1 MDLALLARLQNQ
13 LSSSSADSPR
23 CLRALSLARSL
34 LTHPDSTENTRRSI
48 VDILIGSL
56 RHRADDSTILRLK
69 LKILGDAA
77 MLSREFASAV
87 VAAVRPFLDSCDN
100 LAADA
105 LATLVSAAEAHALCA
120 DREAGDKGG
129 GELPL
134 IASVLN
140 GDILISLASSPIAAV
155 RSGILDLLVRS
166 VEGMRGDLFRRHLVI
181 RIFRSLV
188 MDLYPLVRRRA
199 VDGMIAL
206 LRYAGGG
213 IDSLDVEHFFDRA
226 VELLKDEAEVVRLV
240 AVRLISEC
248 GEIFTASQQG
258 AEHSDQMTMIFVQ
271 GSIGA
276 TVKLLSCDQK
286 VTGLNPGNNLL
297 QKAGPLFIFQ
307 LGSMARD
314 MCVEVRYEAFIAL
327 GRVRLVQENVLLQSL
342 SKKILRAKSGS
353 HVESSVNGTKISLQS
368 AAGIFVHGIED
379 EFYKVREA
387 ACRSMGKLSIS
398 SAQFANEAINLLMD
412 MLNDDTEF
420 LWLLSDINA
429 SIRCKA
435 RKLLQLVKLPDLV
448 TFTKAIDS
456 LITNLETFPE
466 EEKDIFFV
474 LFFLGKN
481 HKKFSTK
488 VAKEFAKKTD
498 LSCGELILDSPGAAA
513 KLVLIISS
521 SFFNEQRTTDIPA
534 VLFSYAVPLCGRIAS
549 ALRGAISQDSLV
561 AYLCSQSKEVNKL
574 YSSAGPVDFTM
585 FDFAFKGNT
594 LDFSEIVT
602 FPEQLQDS
610 SELLNDEI
618 MHSIK
623 LNLKTIGEAWPLIK
637 SHQLHKVRSL
647 LRDCKEELE
656 TIALDVDQSA
666 CGFLDFV
673 SLYIE
678 AIHLIAEVWER
689 CLSTGSHFMGM
700 TALDIKLEKLDSN
713 LKRLRNAFCD
723 LQSDEECHV
732 LELTLLSYAFRLTE
746 IGVHPEPIFA
756 ELKSII
762 LRLEFLCEGSSN
774 LSAFAKEVRRVCNGC
789 TTDTD
794 FHPHVFRKMV
804 ELFYPQKV
812 TYSGRFKQKKAEVR
826 VIGNDSENPLTFIP
840 GLPVGIPF
848 HITIYEVLN
857 NDRLWILM
865 EMGKSINYVF
875 LDLSQFKGSE
885 AKRNQTLHVPFY
897 GTPKAPSF
905 SLKVYIAME
914 CPDDPTNQKRVT
926 NDTLEPKLGLAAPFL
941 HMFSVMRKCDQPSAT
956 QYGIMQNL
964 FIYSKNTT

>member
-271 GSIGA
+271 
-276 TVKLLSCDQK
+276 
-286 VTGLNPGNNLL
+286 
-297 QKAGPLFIFQ
+297 

-412 MLNDDTEF
+412 MLNDDTEVVQLQTLQTLCHMATCNSLIIQSKHTQMF

-914 CPDDPTNQKRVT
+914 CPDDPTNQKRGQGGPI
-926 NDTLEPKLGLAAPFL
+926 NNLAIISIEN
-941 HMFSVMRKCDQPSAT
+941 SVYFVNVSNK
-956 QYGIMQNL
+956 
-964 FIYSKNTT
+964 